1 MQHPPPGR
9 WSPELVAV
17 HDALTHI
24 VREIIA
30 GRPAAEGL
38 PSFAQQAALSYIER
52 NPGCRA
58 TEIAESFGVHRSTV
72 SRQVRAS
79 IDAGW
84 VAAGEGSLHAGY
96 PLTLSE
102 AGRAVLTAVAGH
114 DLARLDERTADWTPD
129 EIAEFAR
136 ALRRFQHPDQ
146 TIGDDHA

>member
-1 MQHPPPGR
+1 MQHPAGR

-38 PSFAQQAALSYIER
+38 PSFAQQAALSYIDR

-72 SRQVRAS
+72 SRQLRVCM
-79 IDAGW
+79 DLGW
-84 VAAGEGSLHAGY
+84 VEAGEGSLRVGY
-96 PLTLSE
+96 PLTLST
-102 AGRAVLTAVAGH
+102 AGRRVLAEAAGH
-114 DLARLDERTADWTPD
+114 DLARLGERTADWTPRELAD
-129 EIAEFAR
+129 FAR
-136 ALRRFQHPDQ
+136 TLQRFLQPDP
-146 TIGDDHA
+146 TMGDDHA

>member
-1 MQHPPPGR
+1 MQHPSGR

-30 GRPAAEGL
+30 GRPAVEAL
-38 PSFAQQAALSYIER
+38 PPFAQRAALSYIDR

-72 SRQVRAS
+72 SRQLRACM
-79 IDAGW
+79 DAGW
-84 VAAGEGSLHAGY
+84 VEAGEGSLHAGY
-96 PLTLSE
+96 PLTLST
-102 AGRAVLTAVAGH
+102 AGRHALTAATGH
-114 DLARLDERTADWTPD
+114 DLARLDERMADWTPG
-129 EIAEFAR
+129 EIADFAR
-136 ALRRFQHPDQ
+136 ALRRFQHPDP